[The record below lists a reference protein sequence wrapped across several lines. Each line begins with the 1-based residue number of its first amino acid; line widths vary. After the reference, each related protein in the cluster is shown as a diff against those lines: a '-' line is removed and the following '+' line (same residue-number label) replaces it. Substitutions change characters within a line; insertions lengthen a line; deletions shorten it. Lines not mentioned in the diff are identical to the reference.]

1 MYIKKLS
8 LINFQKHA
16 NLQIDFCQGVN
27 ILYGSS
33 DAGKSCIRRAIE
45 WLVQNES
52 IDGIRKTG
60 TKKTSVT
67 IILDNDVE
75 IERVRSQS
83 INRYVIREDGEE
95 KVFDSIG
102 KSIPEDVKELLTI
115 YPIEVDGEEI
125 YLNSQPQIALP
136 FLFDKSPS
144 FRMKLFNKLTG
155 NDVLDKLFGQFNK
168 DILRIKRGYKEEAE
182 RFEERAT
189 ELREKEKEK
198 EKAEAVH
205 IRLKIRV
212 EKIKK
217 LYEKYSK
224 LLELKELE
232 EKVMCNLQ
240 ETKYLLKTMKFPED
254 ADIKRLK
261 EKIDQFDSLKTL
273 KNSHEKLQTS
283 LGRVRGQLS
292 EMKPAS
298 IDISALNN
306 KISRFDRLKDYKNE
320 LDKNKDMRHT
330 LKDTLKDTIRKLGD
344 DIKYYK
350 DLLKE
355 SKYCPICKQEMTED
369 CIKEIKL

>member
-1 MYIKKLS
+1 MWIKKLK
-8 LINFQKHA
+8 LNNFQKHSS
-16 NLQIDFCQGVN
+16 LEIDFENGVN
-27 ILYGSS
+27 VLFGSS

-45 WLVQNES
+45 WIVQNEN

-67 IILDNDVE
+67 ILLDNGNE

-83 INRYVIREDGEE
+83 INRYILREGKDE

-102 KSIPEDVKELLTI
+102 KTIPEEVEEALNI
-115 YPIEVDGEEI
+115 SPIEVDGEKI

-168 DILRIKRGYKEEAE
+168 DILRIKRNAKEETE
-182 RFEERAT
+182 RFEKRAL
-189 ELREKEKEK
+189 ELKEKEIEK
-198 EKAEAVH
+198 EKAEAIH
-205 IRLKIRV
+205 IRLKVRV

-224 LLELKELE
+224 LLELKELH
-232 EKVMCNLQ
+232 EKIIVSKNEAIKEL
-240 ETKYLLKTMKFPED
+240 KYIKIPKD
-254 ADIKRLK
+254 IDIKGVR
-261 EKIDQFDSLKTL
+261 EKIDKFQELKDL
-273 KNSHEKLQTS
+273 KNRCEKLS
-283 LGRVRGQLS
+283 VGLAKVNGQIK
-292 EMKPAS
+292 EIKPVS
-298 IDISALNN
+298 IDISALNT
-306 KISRFDRLKDYKNE
+306 KISRLDILKNHQKQ
-320 LDKNKDMRHT
+320 LDDTQKSCYTIKET
-330 LKDTLKDTIRKLGD
+330 LKNTIKELGD
-344 DIKYYK
+344 SIKYYK